1 MGLFN
6 IFKSKR
12 YDMDTLDGYKCDTCP
27 AKDYIPEKTPK
38 IVFIIYYSE
47 KLLNIKKQ
55 DEWIVLLHAC
65 ENQTHYLIMSNGHY

>member
-12 YDMDTLDGYKCDTCP
+12 YDMDTLDGINAIPVP
-27 AKDYIPEKTPK
+27 AKDYHTGKDTQDC
-38 IVFIIYYSE
+38 IYY
-47 KLLNIKKQ
+47 LLQRKATDIKKQ

>member
-12 YDMDTLDGYKCDTCP
+12 YDMDTLDGIN
-27 AKDYIPEKTPK
+27 AIPV
-38 IVFIIYYSE
+38 VFIIYYSE